1 MAVSGCI
8 RRVGTQI
15 SSHDP
20 LCRCQPCSVG
30 ASPRREAIAAALRNL
45 IENAAR
51 VTPAGGTIQVFAGP
65 HALLGV
71 RDEGPGLALERLR
84 DLVQR
89 HRRADR
95 ASKGD
100 AGLGLASVDRIM
112 AAHGGTLE
120 TDPADRELVLR
131 FPAT

>member
-1 MAVSGCI
+1 M
-8 RRVGTQI
+8 
-15 SSHDP
+15 
-20 LCRCQPCSVG
+20 
-30 ASPRREAIAAALRNL
+30 
-45 IENAAR
+45 
-51 VTPAGGTIQVFAGP
+51 
-65 HALLGV
+65 

-89 HRRADR
+89 HRRADH
-95 ASKGD
+95 ASKDG
-100 AGLGLASVDRIM
+100 AGLGLAIVDRIM